1 MQILIQ
7 RSWGGARDS
16 VFLTSSQVMLLLL
29 EGPHGGNY
37 WVRPQRATKTTQL
50 GVFPRNREH
59 GALAL
64 FLLYVGLCHFYRE
77 LFCLSLFSVSV

>member
-29 EGPHGGNY
+29 IHGPHFEYQG
-37 WVRPQRATKTTQL
+37 VRLKDL
-50 GVFPRNREH
+50 
-59 GALAL
+59 
-64 FLLYVGLCHFYRE
+64 
-77 LFCLSLFSVSV
+77 